1 MAGNMRIEQIAE
13 LRPAFPTFS
22 EAVGL
27 AAQQIVRRLGIAS
40 WAAVWSDPAL
50 TYGGEPNHPPSRG
63 EALAGGRCSTRSR
76 GDVFGRRHI
85 LK

>member
-1 MAGNMRIEQIAE
+1 LRIEQIAE
-13 LRPAFPTFS
+13 LRPTLPTFT
-22 EAVGL
+22 EAVGMT
-27 AAQQIVRRLGIAS
+27 AQQAVRRLGIAS
-40 WAAVWSDPAL
+40 WAAVWSGPVL
-50 TYGGEPNHPPSRG
+50 TYGAEPNHPPLRG